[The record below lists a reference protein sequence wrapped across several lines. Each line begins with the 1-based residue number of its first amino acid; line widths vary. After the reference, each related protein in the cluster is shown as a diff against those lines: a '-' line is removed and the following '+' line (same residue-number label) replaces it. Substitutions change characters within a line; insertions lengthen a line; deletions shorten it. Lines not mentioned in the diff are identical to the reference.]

1 MRVFASTIAFCSMTS
16 KSSKTATGLC
26 VSFPAK
32 KLSNGTRWDIAFP
45 LDAETRRMIEQA
57 VLAEYEKVVAGSKP
71 MSNARSLS

>member
-57 VLAEYEKVVAGSKP
+57 VLAEYEKVVGESDSKGT
-71 MSNARSLS
+71 AKQ

>member
-16 KSSKTATGLC
+16 KSSKLRRDCC